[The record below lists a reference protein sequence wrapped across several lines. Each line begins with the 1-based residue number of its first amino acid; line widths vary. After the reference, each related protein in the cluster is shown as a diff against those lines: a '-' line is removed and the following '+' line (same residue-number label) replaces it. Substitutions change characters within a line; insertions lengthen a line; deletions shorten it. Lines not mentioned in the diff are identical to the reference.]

1 MSTLHLVNRSP
12 FSSRILESLDKAL
25 AEGDAVLLMEDGV
38 YGVLS
43 EALAPLDG
51 RARLYALE
59 EDCLARGLETFDQGV
74 ERVDIGG
81 FVRLSAECQRTLA
94 WFQA

>member
-25 AEGDAVLLMEDGV
+25 AEGDAVLLIEDGV

-43 EALAPLDG
+43 SALSPLG
-51 RARLYALE
+51 SRARLYALD
-59 EDCLARGLETFDQGV
+59 EDCLARGLDAFDQGI
-74 ERVDIGG
+74 ERVDIAG